1 MQFIE
6 DIKHRFGR
14 WVFQRE
20 LKSNKRTKAVSNLEN
35 AKSIGILYEAT
46 DAVQIKKIEP
56 FVKYFFELKKD
67 VKALGYVNKK
77 KLDNHHIPKLNYDF
91 FYLKDLNWY
100 YKPQNYIISNF
111 VKKEYDILI
120 NLSDSNCIPIKYL
133 VASSLAHFKIG
144 QFEDGFEIYDLM
156 IKLDKEKSKER
167 LMEEIKHYLNLINKK
182 NASAKRNRNCT
193 SYTIQ

>member
-6 DIKHRFGR
+6 DIKHKFGR
-14 WVFQRE
+14 WVFQKE

-46 DAVQIKKIEP
+46 DAAQIKKIEP

-100 YKPQNYIISNF
+100 YKPQNYIINNF

-156 IKLDKEKSKER
+156 IKLDKDKGKER
-167 LMEEIKHYLNLINKK
+167 LMEEIKHYLNLINK
-182 NASAKRNRNCT
+182 
-193 SYTIQ
+193 

>member
-6 DIKHRFGR
+6 DIKHKFGT
-14 WVFQRE
+14 WVFQKE
-20 LKSNKRTKAVSNLEN
+20 LKSNKRTKAISNLEN

-46 DAVQIKKIEP
+46 DAAQIKKIEP

-100 YKPQNYIISNF
+100 YKPQNYIINNF

-156 IKLDKEKSKER
+156 IKLDKDKGKER
-167 LMEEIKHYLNLINKK
+167 LMEEIKHYLNLINK
-182 NASAKRNRNCT
+182 
-193 SYTIQ
+193 

>member
-6 DIKHRFGR
+6 KIKHRFGR
-14 WVFQRE
+14 WVFQKE
-20 LKSNKRTKAVSNLEN
+20 LRTNKRIKSVSNLEN

-46 DAVQIKKIEP
+46 DAEQIKKIEP

-77 KLDNHHIPKLNYDF
+77 RLDNCHIPKLNYDF

-100 YKPQNYIISNF
+100 YKPQNYIITNF
-111 VKKEYDILI
+111 VRKEYDILI
-120 NLSDSNCIPIKYL
+120 NLSDSSCIPIKYL
-133 VASSLAHFKIG
+133 VASSMAHFKIG

-156 IKLDKEKSKER
+156 IKLKKDKGKER
-167 LMEEIKHYLNLINKK
+167 LMEEIKHYLNLINK
-182 NASAKRNRNCT
+182 
-193 SYTIQ
+193 

>member
-6 DIKHRFGR
+6 DFKHKIGK
-14 WVFQRE
+14 WVFQRD
-20 LKSNKRTKAVSNLEN
+20 LRANKRLKEVSNLEK

-46 DAVQIKKIEP
+46 NVKQIKKIEP
-56 FVKYFFELKKD
+56 FVKYFFDLKKN

-77 KLDNHHIPKLNYDF
+77 RLDNCHIPKLNYDF

-100 YKPQNYIISNF
+100 YKPQNYIIENF

-133 VASSLAHFKIG
+133 VASSLAHFKVG
-144 QFEDGFEIYDLM
+144 QFEDGYEIYDLM
-156 IKLDKEKSKER
+156 IKLEKEKGEER
-167 LMEEIKHYLNLINKK
+167 LMEEIKHYLNLINK
-182 NASAKRNRNCT
+182 
-193 SYTIQ
+193 

>member
-6 DIKHRFGR
+6 DIKHKFGR
-14 WVFQRE
+14 WVLQKE

-46 DAVQIKKIEP
+46 DAAQIKKIEP

-100 YKPQNYIISNF
+100 YKPQNYIINNF

-144 QFEDGFEIYDLM
+144 KFEDGFEIYDLM
-156 IKLDKEKSKER
+156 IKLDKDKGKER
-167 LMEEIKHYLNLINKK
+167 LMEEIKHYLNLINK
-182 NASAKRNRNCT
+182 
-193 SYTIQ
+193 

>member
-1 MQFIE
+1 MQLIE

-14 WVFQRE
+14 WVFQKE

-46 DAVQIKKIEP
+46 DAAQIKKIEP

-100 YKPQNYIISNF
+100 YKPQNYIINNF

-167 LMEEIKHYLNLINKK
+167 LMEEIKHYLNLINK
-182 NASAKRNRNCT
+182 
-193 SYTIQ
+193 